1 MYTAAS
7 AKAEAAFPVTGS
19 RFIQTKGIL
28 LYFAFSVNGPPA
40 AKPADTK
47 KATGGIPSMTSVT
60 KNKPNKKNE
69 FSDPTGSFK
78 FVLDLRC
85 AQVQTSRHSLEAL
98 DKLPTY

>member
-1 MYTAAS
+1 MYTAAP
-7 AKAEAAFPVTGS
+7 AKAETAFPVTGS
-19 RFIQTKGIL
+19 QFIQTKGIL

-60 KNKPNKKNE
+60 KNKPNKKTE

-78 FVLDLRC
+78 FVLGLRY
-85 AQVQTSRHSLEAL
+85 AQVRTSRHSLEAL